1 MFIIDQE
8 AATQKIEWLDN
19 STIIFQNKL
28 FSRGFD
34 IFPNA
39 YPKAF
44 KFCLC
49 KKYDESP
56 FMYLILENPHYLTI
70 WIEQEEVSVT
80 DDVFTSPINSDK
92 PKSTDS
98 LLLKAPRSEAKIPR
112 HLDGEESRNHNQF
125 PTAVLPDSLPEN
137 ISASEAS
144 VVTENPGY
152 WYNPTESD
160 SPATPKVP
168 TGNLNQQQEIPES
181 EFQLH
186 PRSHQITEQSLERL
200 SKKKYRGISCQE
212 QDVLIQLPESE
223 LSPNSEVL
231 DQKGS
236 KKTYRGVPY

>member
-49 KKYDESP
+49 KIYDESP
-56 FMYLILENPHYLTI
+56 PMYLILEHPHYLTI

-80 DDVFTSPINSDK
+80 DDVFTSPIKSDQ

-98 LLLKAPRSEAKIPR
+98 LLLKAPRYKAETPR

-125 PTAVLPDSLPEN
+125 PTAVLPDSLPKDV
-137 ISASEAS
+137 SASEAS
-144 VVTENPGY
+144 IVTENLGY
-152 WYNPTESD
+152 WYNRKKSD
-160 SPATPKVP
+160 SQATSKVP

-181 EFQLH
+181 EFQVH
-186 PRSHQITEQSLERL
+186 PRCQEITEQSLEGL
-200 SKKKYRGISCQE
+200 SKKKYRGISYQK

-223 LSPNSEVL
+223 LSSNSQEL
-231 DQKGS
+231 DQKES